1 MRVFQGGIDEYE
13 GALAA
18 AQRELQEETGVTS
31 ARVVNMVCSATAG
44 PLGRASAGLINPPP

>member
-1 MRVFQGGIDEYE
+1 MPQGGIDEYE

-31 ARVVNMVCSATAG
+31 ARVVNMGSDLLLWRG
-44 PLGRASAGLINPPP
+44 DRD